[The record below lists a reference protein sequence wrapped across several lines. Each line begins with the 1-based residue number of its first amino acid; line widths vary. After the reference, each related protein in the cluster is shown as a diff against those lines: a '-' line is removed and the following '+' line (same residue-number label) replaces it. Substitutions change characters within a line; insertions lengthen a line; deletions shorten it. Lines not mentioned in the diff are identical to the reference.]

1 MAVYGPPRYSNASIC
16 VSSGFDPSLQRD
28 YADHYHSIN
37 VHVAK
42 YPAKLVPGAIALS
55 HEYVEDGELLKT
67 EYYDGFL
74 RPLGVFYLMGAL
86 VALQPGA
93 LLNIAFYR
101 SRPSGPFS
109 EEAAQM
115 LRLVLPHFARAAR
128 LQSTLRGFQ
137 AGWESLDSLAVGVI
151 VVHAAGRIFE
161 RNSYARQVLD
171 CNDSLASVG
180 GCLTAANPRERA
192 KLADAIRQASA
203 SAAGNGLA
211 AGRGALTVNRP
222 SGRRPYVLF
231 VSPLRSPAL
240 FWGKDTAGAVV
251 FLTDPERQ
259 PELDPALV
267 AHVHGLTPSQAR
279 LACAL
284 ARGIDL
290 DQYAA
295 EASIGRNTARTHL
308 RLLFEKL
315 GVKRQGELV
324 ALLARSLGPVELA
337 RTGPE

>member
-1 MAVYGPPRYSNASIC
+1 MGVLVVHGNGKIYELNQYAHEVLAQSDGLFS
-16 VSSGFDPSLQRD
+16 VSG
-28 YADHYHSIN
+28 H
-37 VHVAK
+37 
-42 YPAKLVPGAIALS
+42 
-55 HEYVEDGELLKT
+55 
-67 EYYDGFL
+67 
-74 RPLGVFYLMGAL
+74 L
-86 VALQPGA
+86 VAG
-93 LLNIAFYR
+93 N
-101 SRPSGPFS
+101 
-109 EEAAQM
+109 
-115 LRLVLPHFARAAR
+115 
-128 LQSTLRGFQ
+128 
-137 AGWESLDSLAVGVI
+137 
-151 VVHAAGRIFE
+151 RI
-161 RNSYARQVLD
+161 
-171 CNDSLASVG
+171 
-180 GCLTAANPRERA
+180 
-192 KLADAIRQASA
+192 ADAIRQASA

-231 VSPLRSPAL
+231 VSPLRSPAP